1 MRKIQPSDRLRKEIQ
16 NFFQDMGSAEDGAQ
30 ALSEIVRL
38 ASTLMVQEGLEAEQA
53 DFVGRPHYQ
62 RGEGNGYR
70 SGYKPGYLDTAEG
83 RLEIDLPQVREAHRP
98 FHSNLFE
105 RLKGDSEMLE
115 QLALEMYA
123 RGLSTRDI
131 EAAFTDEN
139 GVCLLSRSGVSE
151 VTETL
156 WKEYEAFQ
164 NRDLRALPVV
174 YVFLDAL
181 YEPLRMHG
189 IRQEAVL
196 CAWAITSEGDKVLLS
211 LALGN
216 RESFDAWLSF
226 LRDLVRRGLPVPL
239 TVTSDGAP
247 GLLRAIDQ
255 VWPHSWRVR
264 CWVHRMRNFK
274 TKVPDPLWPEVKAHL
289 TALRDAPTRAA
300 GEAAAG
306 DFLTRFG
313 QDLPSLCTAL
323 SEDLEALLNH
333 LRVPWRHRKHV
344 RTTNLIERS
353 FVEERRRTK
362 TIPRFFNEKSCLK
375 LVHATLIRAAGTW
388 QRIGITATERAQLDL
403 LFQELKIEP
412 ATQMKAVAG

>member
-16 NFFQDMGSAEDGAQ
+16 NFFQEMGTAEDGAQ
-30 ALSEIVRL
+30 ALSQIVRL

-70 SGYKPGYLDTAEG
+70 SGYKPGHLDTAEG
-83 RLEIDLPQVREAHRP
+83 RLEIDRPQVREARRP

-115 QLALEMYA
+115 QLAIEMYA

-151 VTETL
+151 VTEAL

-164 NRDLRALPVV
+164 KRALRALPVL

-181 YEPLRMHG
+181 YDPLRMHG

-216 RESFDAWLSF
+216 WECFDAWLSF

-239 TVTSDGAP
+239 TVTSHGAP

-255 VWPHSWRVR
+255 VWPDTWRVR

-274 TKVPDPLWPEVKAHL
+274 TQVPDHHWPDVKAHL
-289 TALRDAPTRAA
+289 TAIRDAPTHEA
-300 GEAAAG
+300 GEATAG

-313 QDLPSLCTAL
+313 LDLPSLCTAL

-362 TIPRFFNEKSCLK
+362 TIPRFFK
-375 LVHATLIRAAGTW
+375 
-388 QRIGITATERAQLDL
+388 
-403 LFQELKIEP
+403 
-412 ATQMKAVAG
+412 